1 MGIADR
7 DYVRYERRP
16 GFSAGGGW
24 DVIVWLIVVNI
35 AAFIVQLIWTRDT
48 EFGFRDSIITEWFAL
63 EPRKV
68 IRGQI
73 WRLFTYDFLH
83 SINDIWHIV
92 FNMYVLF
99 IAGRKLLT
107 LQTSREFLLFYLTA
121 GLLSGVAFAVWQLL
135 LGRDASAIGASG
147 AVAAV
152 MLLYALHWP
161 REVWMI
167 FGIIPIPVI
176 VIVILSA
183 IFDLYP
189 VLWELGQ
196 GRPLGNVAHVA
207 HLGGMVFALLY
218 FTQNWRLEPLLSR
231 WDGLSLRRMFRP
243 RTRLRVHRP
252 TDDVVDVDPRELQAR
267 VDNLLEKIHQ
277 HGEASLSDSERE
289 VLNTASRI
297 LRNRRKSST

>member
-7 DYVRYERRP
+7 DYARYERTP
-16 GFSAGGGW
+16 GFVPGGGW

-35 AAFIVQLIWTRDT
+35 AVYVLQLVWTQDT
-48 EFGFRDSIITEWFAL
+48 SFGRRQPVIDEWFAL
-63 EPRKV
+63 VPQKV
-68 IRGQI
+68 LHGQI
-73 WRLFTYDFLH
+73 WRLLTFDFLH
-83 SINDIWHIV
+83 SVNDVWHIV

-99 IAGRKLLT
+99 IAGRRLLT
-107 LQTSREFLLFYLTA
+107 LQTPREFLLFYLVA
-121 GLLSGVAFAVWQLL
+121 GLLSGLSFFLFEIVRQPEVSAV
-135 LGRDASAIGASG
+135 GASG
-147 AVAAV
+147 SVAAV

-176 VIVILSA
+176 VIVVLSA

-196 GRPLGNVAHVA
+196 GRPQDQVAHVA

-218 FTQNWRLEPLLSR
+218 FTQRWRLEPLLN
-231 WDGLSLRRMFRP
+231 WFDGTSLRKLLRP

-252 TDDVVDVDPRELQAR
+252 KDDIEEVDSDELQSR
-267 VDNLLEKIHQ
+267 VDRLLDKIHQ
-277 HGEASLSDSERE
+277 HGESSLSDAERD